1 MTDPM
6 VLVGGD
12 RHELGLGEDEGPEVL
27 RSGHV
32 FRLRVDVDD
41 VKARLIAVHRVEDD
55 LRTTRR
61 HLVKSQNDAI
71 LVRHNYTQRNQTRY
85 QNARDVDRVGFGVT
99 D

>member
-27 RSGHV
+27 CPGHV

-55 LRTTRR
+55 LRITRRRFVKFKHDAILLNYNTTPFCEITTRR
-61 HLVKSQNDAI
+61 HFVAS
-71 LVRHNYTQRNQTRY
+71 
-85 QNARDVDRVGFGVT
+85 
-99 D
+99 